1 MKLNTQQP
9 IILGIE
15 SSCDETAASIVSGG
29 HCVLSNVVATQ
40 HELHEEFGG
49 VVPEIASRAHIK
61 RIYPVINEA
70 LRNAHN
76 ITPDMIDAIAV
87 GHRPGLI
94 GSLLVGVSA
103 AKALA
108 WAWQKPLIGIDHVIA
123 HLHATSLLDNII
135 YSNTD
140 SIDTNTPSFPAI
152 GVVLS
157 GGHTSIFYMHSGT
170 EITQIGKTIDD
181 AIGEAYDK
189 AATILGLGFPGG
201 PEVDKYAGMG
211 DENAYQFPVAMLDK
225 QSLDF
230 SYSGLKTSLLYK
242 VRGNPVQGKKRT
254 FARNYDD
261 LSSTDIANL
270 CASFQKAAV
279 RAVTKK
285 IERTLE
291 QLNTGSIQKINN
303 ITPDIRSIILGG
315 GVTANSKVRAEI
327 EIIAH
332 NKSLDCYIPELK
344 YCVDNAA
351 MIAGIA
357 ASYYNANQ
365 FDDLTLNARPAGTF

>member
-1 MKLNTQQP
+1 MNLNTTKP

-29 HCVLSNVVATQ
+29 NLVLSNIVATQ
-40 HELHEEFGG
+40 HELHEQFGG

-61 RIYPVINEA
+61 RIYPVLNEA
-70 LRNAHN
+70 LHNACN
-76 ITPDMIDAIAV
+76 ITPDKIDAIAV

-103 AKALA
+103 AKALS

-123 HLHATSLLDNII
+123 HLHASSLIDNIT
-135 YSNTD
+135 YNNSDSNEV
-140 SIDTNTPSFPAI
+140 STPSFPAI
-152 GVVLS
+152 GIVLS
-157 GGHTSIFYMHSGT
+157 GGHTSIFYMHSNT

-201 PEVDKYAGMG
+201 PEVDKYAARG
-211 DENAYQFPVAMLDK
+211 DDNTYQFPVAMLDK

-242 VRGNPVQGKKRT
+242 VRGNPVGQGKKRT

-261 LSSTDIANL
+261 LRLIYCCSIVFATGAT
-270 CASFQKAAV
+270 AV
-279 RAVTKK
+279 VACTFISV
-285 IERTLE
+285 
-291 QLNTGSIQKINN
+291 
-303 ITPDIRSIILGG
+303 RS
-315 GVTANSKVRAEI
+315 
-327 EIIAH
+327 
-332 NKSLDCYIPELK
+332 
-344 YCVDNAA
+344 
-351 MIAGIA
+351 
-357 ASYYNANQ
+357 
-365 FDDLTLNARPAGTF
+365 